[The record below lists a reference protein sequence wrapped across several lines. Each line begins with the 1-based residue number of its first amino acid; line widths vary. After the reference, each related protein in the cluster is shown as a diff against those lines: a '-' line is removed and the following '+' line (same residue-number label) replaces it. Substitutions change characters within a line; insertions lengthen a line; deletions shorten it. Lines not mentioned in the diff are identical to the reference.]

1 LEKKAIL
8 SNPSENTLPNSKSAE
23 KRVRQNKKQNAVNN
37 HRKRLIKEGTRQFM
51 SALIAGD
58 VVKAEL
64 ELRSATAILDRV
76 AGKRTIHPNTA
87 ARRKSLLAR
96 KLNAL
101 RSPKAE
107 TTATK
112 PSKSKAKTKV
122 SKTA

>member
-1 LEKKAIL
+1 M
-8 SNPSENTLPNSKSAE
+8 PNSKSAE

-51 SALIAGD
+51 SALQAGD

-107 TTATK
+107 IATTK

>member
-1 LEKKAIL
+1 M
-8 SNPSENTLPNSKSAE
+8 PNSKSAE

-51 SALIAGD
+51 NAVLEGD

-64 ELRSATAILDRV
+64 QLRSATAILDRV

-101 RSPKAE
+101 RSP
-107 TTATK
+107 TANVVVTK
-112 PSKSKAKTKV
+112 PGKSKAKA

>member
-1 LEKKAIL
+1 M
-8 SNPSENTLPNSKSAE
+8 PNSKSAE

-51 SALIAGD
+51 NAVRAGD

-64 ELRSATAILDRV
+64 QLRSATAILDRV

-101 RSPKAE
+101 RSPNANAV
-107 TTATK
+107 ATK
-112 PSKSKAKTKV
+112 PSKSKAKA

>member
-1 LEKKAIL
+1 M
-8 SNPSENTLPNSKSAE
+8 PNSKSAE

-37 HRKRLIKEGTRQFM
+37 HRKRLVKEGTRQFM
-51 SALIAGD
+51 VAVQAGD
-58 VVKAEL
+58 VAKAEL

-101 RSPKAE
+101 RAPAAKTE
-107 TTATK
+107 TEK
-112 PSKSKAKTKV
+112 PGKSKSKV

>member
-1 LEKKAIL
+1 M
-8 SNPSENTLPNSKSAE
+8 PNSKSAE

-51 SALIAGD
+51 SALNAGD

-107 TTATK
+107 TTTTK

>member
-1 LEKKAIL
+1 M
-8 SNPSENTLPNSKSAE
+8 PNSKSAE

-51 SALIAGD
+51 AAVQEGD
-58 VVKAEL
+58 AVKAEL
-64 ELRSATAILDRV
+64 QLRSATAILDRV

-101 RSPKAE
+101 RSP
-107 TTATK
+107 TTTAVATK
-112 PSKSKAKTKV
+112 PGKLMAKA
-122 SKTA
+122 SKTD